1 MEAITKQWFDDLKG
15 AAAGA
20 EGLNAIGKKPVSTP
34 ALDAILPKPQAP
46 AFIPPPADR
55 SVASRITGIKDLKG
69 LEALAQA
76 SAYDKY
82 IKGGGT
88 NSLKDFLDEA
98 ETKNNVDG
106 VKDIVSGSKD
116 SDSDIVLLGR
126 RAAVAASP
134 GLGDEWSPS
143 DGARGV
149 EVDEAGGG
157 AAGAAA
163 ANEDFPEYTV
173 MGVWIASWSQLFPW
187 LVSGHDNQVPR
198 NSQPVG
204 MFKLRRLQ
212 QDFLTLA
219 RLYRKFA
226 RNSNLTVQ
234 PMTPNITF
242 EQLADDF
249 TAGASKISDFI
260 AGGIAKTDGPAPDP
274 LVELQA
280 RLRNLNSYS
289 KAIFKTWSAFPCV
302 RNAGLGLGITVDI
315 PGYGSKLHSF
325 KAFWTGDNRQNPQLS
340 SCPFEPDIAN
350 YRIFSDYIKGWP
362 LIFTDK
368 NKQGRVVCYV
378 EGPHQDSCGILRG
391 IRFTAV
397 GTTISSCGT
406 EF

>member
-1 MEAITKQWFDDLKG
+1 MT
-15 AAAGA
+15 
-20 EGLNAIGKKPVSTP
+20 
-34 ALDAILPKPQAP
+34 
-46 AFIPPPADR
+46 
-55 SVASRITGIKDLKG
+55 ASRISFRALKTRTRISSFSASG
-69 LEALAQA
+69 PPLRPAQVW
-76 SAYDKY
+76 
-82 IKGGGT
+82 GT
-88 NSLKDFLDEA
+88 N
-98 ETKNNVDG
+98 
-106 VKDIVSGSKD
+106 
-116 SDSDIVLLGR
+116 R
-126 RAAVAASP
+126 
-134 GLGDEWSPS
+134 SPS

-163 ANEDFPEYTV
+163 VNEDFPEYTV

-274 LVELQA
+274 
-280 RLRNLNSYS
+280 S
-289 KAIFKTWSAFPCV
+289 WSS
-302 RNAGLGLGITVDI
+302 RR
-315 PGYGSKLHSF
+315 GSE
-325 KAFWTGDNRQNPQLS
+325 PQLV
-340 SCPFEPDIAN
+340 FEGYFQDLECV
-350 YRIFSDYIKGWP
+350 P
-362 LIFTDK
+362 L
-368 NKQGRVVCYV
+368 C
-378 EGPHQDSCGILRG
+378 
-391 IRFTAV
+391 A
-397 GTTISSCGT
+397 
-406 EF
+406 